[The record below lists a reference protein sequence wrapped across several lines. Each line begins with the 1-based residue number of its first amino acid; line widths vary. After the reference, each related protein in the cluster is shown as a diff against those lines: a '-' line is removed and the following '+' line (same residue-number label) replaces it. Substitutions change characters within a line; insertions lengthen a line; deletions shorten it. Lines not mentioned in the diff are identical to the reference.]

1 MSENKDFRIEKMVI
15 SQDYNFSTLWYFNVF
30 TLDFREKKAQCS
42 YFPHDD
48 TIPMDFYKSQS
59 SKENHKLNVKFWKS
73 SNYKLIYLTE
83 KQLDDFLND
92 FESLDLFE
100 NYKPSISKGFSDK
113 FGNIGM
119 LSKCSVEIFYEND
132 DVEKFKF
139 VDNFPKNW
147 IGFGKI
153 LENLVGFDV
162 LNIGNLRY
170 LICELHFDI
179 KSDGV
184 YLDGKKLNL
193 TKIYYYRGGIYGPLG
208 YNFAIDLINKSLNYP
223 RMGHLDYP
231 AEEIYKNLTDDEISC
246 ILDLIE
252 KCSVCRWYHKDYL
265 NRIDAYEYPRIFFDG
280 VHWYMELVFE
290 NKYVLHLGGHSEY
303 PDTYMYFGRKIKEL
317 FGVDLFYI
325 DKIGDDISGDFEFWE
340 NKLID

>member
-1 MSENKDFRIEKMVI
+1 
-15 SQDYNFSTLWYFNVF
+15 
-30 TLDFREKKAQCS
+30 
-42 YFPHDD
+42 
-48 TIPMDFYKSQS
+48 MDFYKSRS

-83 KQLDDFLND
+83 KQLNDFLND
-92 FESLDLFE
+92 FERLDLFE
-100 NYKPSISKGFSDK
+100 NFKPSISKGFRDK
-113 FGNIGM
+113 FGNIDM

-139 VDNFPKNW
+139 VDIFPKNW

-162 LNIGNLRY
+162 LNIENLKY

-184 YLDGKKLNL
+184 YLDGKKLDL
-193 TKIYYYRGGIYGPLG
+193 TRIYYYRGGIYGPLG
-208 YNFAIDLINKSLNYP
+208 YNFAIDLVNKSLNYP
-223 RMGHLDYP
+223 KRGHLDYP

-252 KCSVCRWYHKDYL
+252 KCGVCRWYHKDYL
-265 NRIDAYEYPRIFFDG
+265 NRIDAYECPRIFFDG

-303 PDTYMYFGRKIKEL
+303 PDTYMYFGGKIKEL
-317 FGVDLFYI
+317 LGEDLFDI
-325 DKIGDDISGDFEFWE
+325 DRVGDDISGDFEFWE